1 MRLPFR
7 HESLVPLTGFVDAKR
22 LPEGYLQNLDSD
34 SSTYASSVTG
44 AYRDGRTRTCDSMLP
59 KHGFSPLNYI
69 PLVLLVGVEPT
80 TKQILSLPP
89 LPIGLQEQILV
100 LLVGIEPTTYRF

>member
-1 MRLPFR
+1 MP
-7 HESLVPLTGFVDAKR
+7 VPSQGHIGVTGFEPATFCSQSRRATKLR
-22 LPEGYLQNLDSD
+22 Y
-34 SSTYASSVTG
+34 T
-44 AYRDGRTRTCDSMLP
+44 
-59 KHGFSPLNYI
+59 

>member
-1 MRLPFR
+1 
-7 HESLVPLTGFVDAKR
+7 
-22 LPEGYLQNLDSD
+22 
-34 SSTYASSVTG
+34 
-44 AYRDGRTRTCDSMLP
+44 MLP

-80 TKQILSLPP
+80 NKQILSLPP
-89 LPIGLQEQILV
+89 LPIGLQEQVLV

>member
-1 MRLPFR
+1 MP
-7 HESLVPLTGFVDAKR
+7 VPSQGHIGVTGFEPATSCSQSRRATKLR
-22 LPEGYLQNLDSD
+22 Y
-34 SSTYASSVTG
+34 T
-44 AYRDGRTRTCDSMLP
+44 
-59 KHGFSPLNYI
+59 

-89 LPIGLQEQILV
+89 LPIGLQEQSLV